1 MRGEGLVVRVEL
13 VEIYVPDAANAAAAA
28 AVARER
34 LLGRQRRWRGRGS
47 RRGVGLPGAAIARGG
62 RGHGRLG
69 REVVAAAEERAR
81 RPGQERQDRARDTD
95 DGAQHTA
102 PRPSLVERG
111 GERAVAEAKMLRDWD
126 AGESN
131 CHKATRTNQLAND
144 TSCSVDWLVMY
155 LC

>member
-1 MRGEGLVVRVEL
+1 MGGDGLVVGVEL
-13 VEIYVPDAANAAAAA
+13 VEIYVPDAADAAAAA

-34 LLGRQRRWRGRGS
+34 LLGRQRRGRGS
-47 RRGVGLPGAAIARGG
+47 RRGIGLPGAAIARGG

-102 PRPSLVERG
+102 
-111 GERAVAEAKMLRDWD
+111 
-126 AGESN
+126 
-131 CHKATRTNQLAND
+131 HFF
-144 TSCSVDWLVMY
+144 
-155 LC
+155 